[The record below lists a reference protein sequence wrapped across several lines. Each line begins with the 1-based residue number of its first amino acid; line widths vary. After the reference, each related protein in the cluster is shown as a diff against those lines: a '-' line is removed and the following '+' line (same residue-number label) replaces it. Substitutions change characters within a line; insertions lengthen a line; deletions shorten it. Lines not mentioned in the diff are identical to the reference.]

1 MEELARLE
9 QEGRQNRQHL
19 PSSVSNEAPSEETKI
34 QMESNKR
41 ETIDSKS
48 SSSGGS
54 KETTKTGGTKIRAS
68 PSSRYNDIDV
78 RKKEKHDKN
87 EDYEDN
93 STPDKTYRRKRLTSS
108 LYKSPGK
115 GSPSPSSDR
124 WKEKHSTRRD
134 RFRRDDKDDISSV
147 HSNNVASPF
156 SITSPNS
163 LAKRI
168 PLEKVSSSSQS
179 TTMQPEEPA
188 QVNAAAFAENHD
200 DSDSDASFDLLAIKR
215 KRENE
220 NVLNRKPKQDTFE
233 CKRAENPRT
242 TPKNIPR
249 RRKRSP
255 SFSEAEED
263 EKDSEEIEMYHPR
276 KDLPRKRR
284 ASDDDDSEYSG
295 ERKPKKRR
303 ESRSLREKKTSRGS
317 NNSSEIEHDDYQTRP
332 SIRQDRNRKSRNS
345 VALKYDSDDQSSTVS
360 VEMEVKK
367 KPPPTSF
374 ADDDDDGFMSDC
386 DPSPDPSIVKPEKKV
401 KPKKKS
407 TTSRYRKEKA
417 SPDDD
422 TKPSPKKKRGRER
435 NNESVLDFDDGDSR
449 GEEDYG
455 GSVEDL
461 HPIFENPKFGPY
473 EPMEPLV
480 LSKDD
485 NVPPIQVPAS
495 LSRYV
500 APFQKEGIRFMYDC
514 LARQSGVILGD
525 EMVRSF
531 FIITI
536 WIRF

>member
-34 QMESNKR
+34 QMESNKK

-163 LAKRI
+163 LAKII

-233 CKRAENPRT
+233 SKRAENPRT